1 MALLKRAGA
10 PDATRTG
17 RHYGSVD
24 RHGRSSSTGTGLIEE
39 DYMPQVVS
47 DIVDVYVFRRL
58 NARVQFLLLQRKRDV
73 ALGQTWQSF
82 HTRLR
87 RGESTIQAAYRA
99 VEELAGLRVS
109 AVYSAD
115 YVNQFFDDTRD
126 VLVLAPVLAVN
137 VNPQAPVRLD
147 ADLRDCAWLDRDE
160 ATVRLP
166 FSGQRWA
173 VRHIDELMSIGHAE
187 SELYR
192 LTVPKPPAPGGGL
205 APDADQQVSHSDIT
219 SAEGS
224 RTDSGW
230 AAPSPDRDAGPH
242 SLSEDRQG
250 NAVPSERPDDSP
262 DAEEDADSTRLVTR
276 TDVRPG
282 SG

>member
-1 MALLKRAGA
+1 MSASIASESSCAG
-10 PDATRTG
+10 P
-17 RHYGSVD
+17 
-24 RHGRSSSTGTGLIEE
+24 IEE
-39 DYMPQVVS
+39 DRMPQVVS

-82 HTRLR
+82 HTRVQR
-87 RGESTIQAAYRA
+87 NETTIEAAYRA

-137 VNPQAPVRLD
+137 VSPQAPVRLD
-147 ADLRDCAWLDRDE
+147 SDLRDCAWLDRDE

-173 VRHIDELMSIGHAE
+173 VRHIDEIMSIGHVE

-192 LTVPKPPAPGGGL
+192 LTVTQPPASGHGTATPAENRK
-205 APDADQQVSHSDIT
+205 APAEGNGAVSGVDDAWT
-219 SAEGS
+219 SASPERIEESGLDAHAEPTVAEFVS
-224 RTDSGW
+224 NATETD
-230 AAPSPDRDAGPH
+230 
-242 SLSEDRQG
+242 
-250 NAVPSERPDDSP
+250 DDQDTQTTS
-262 DAEEDADSTRLVTR
+262 STIRAN
-276 TDVRPG
+276 VRPPAE
-282 SG
+282 

>member
-1 MALLKRAGA
+1 
-10 PDATRTG
+10 
-17 RHYGSVD
+17 
-24 RHGRSSSTGTGLIEE
+24 
-39 DYMPQVVS
+39 MPQVVS

-58 NARVQFLLLQRKRDV
+58 NARIQFLLLQRRPDV

-82 HTRLR
+82 HTRLER
-87 RGESTIQAAYRA
+87 NETTIEAAYRA
-99 VEELAGLRVS
+99 VEELAGLHVS

-147 ADLRDCAWLDRDE
+147 QDLRDCAWLDRDE

-173 VRHIDELMSIGHAE
+173 VRHIDEIMSIGHVE

-192 LTVPKPPAPGGGL
+192 LTVSDPPASGRH
-205 APDADQQVSHSDIT
+205 VTT
-219 SAEGS
+219 SENERES
-224 RTDSGW
+224 PVPEN
-230 AAPSPDRDAGPH
+230 AAPSG
-242 SLSEDRQG
+242 
-250 NAVPSERPDDSP
+250 DDGGWITAPPLEHREQAHDIHDEPKGVEGTIQAPEHDGDTQATSP
-262 DAEEDADSTRLVTR
+262 TIR
-276 TDVRPG
+276 TDVRTA
-282 SG
+282 SE

>member
-1 MALLKRAGA
+1 MPDGA
-10 PDATRTG
+10 PTTG
-17 RHYGSVD
+17 ADTMGAFD
-24 RHGRSSSTGTGLIEE
+24 RHGNHSSTKARLIEE
-39 DYMPQVVS
+39 NCMPQVVS

-58 NARVQFLLLQRKRDV
+58 NARVQFLLLQRRRDV

-87 RGESTIQAAYRA
+87 RDENTIQAAYRA

-137 VNPQAPVRLD
+137 VSPQAPVRLD

-192 LTVPKPPAPGGGL
+192 LTVPEPPAPRGGL
-205 APDADQQVSHSDIT
+205 ATTADESSAYGDIT
-219 SAEGS
+219 GTGASLAG
-224 RTDSGW
+224 SGW
-230 AAPSPDRDAGPH
+230 AGPSSETAHEPVSLPQVLPEDEVVTEHPDALPDAG
-242 SLSEDRQG
+242 EDVQSSRTG
-250 NAVPSERPDDSP
+250 
-262 DAEEDADSTRLVTR
+262 TR
-276 TDVRPG
+276 TDVRPR
-282 SG
+282 SE

>member
-1 MALLKRAGA
+1 
-10 PDATRTG
+10 
-17 RHYGSVD
+17 
-24 RHGRSSSTGTGLIEE
+24 
-39 DYMPQVVS
+39 MPEVVS

-82 HTRLR
+82 HTRLKR
-87 RGESTIQAAYRA
+87 HETTIQAAYRA

-137 VNPQAPVRLD
+137 VSPQAPVRLD
-147 ADLRDCAWLDRDE
+147 SDLRDCAWLDRDE

-173 VRHIDELMSIGHAE
+173 VRHIDEIMSIGHVE

-192 LTVPKPPAPGGGL
+192 LTVTEPPAPGQRL
-205 APDADQQVSHSDIT
+205 ATPDD
-219 SAEGS
+219 G
-224 RTDSGW
+224 
-230 AAPSPDRDAGPH
+230 RDA
-242 SLSEDRQG
+242 SIREDHV
-250 NAVPSERPDDSP
+250 ATDDASAWVAGSP
-262 DAEEDADSTRLVTR
+262 EDSHVSDHNDHDEQAATESISHASGDDDAEMTSSTIR
-276 TDVRPG
+276 TDVRPT
-282 SG
+282 SD